1 MSDNFRPRN
10 MSGMESQK
18 ITSASVCSTSN
29 FQDPRSQAV
38 TPSSVQ
44 GYQQPN
50 STFHGQYQ
58 NFLSNLLTISNY
70 VSTQQAE
77 FCATPEPV
85 ASTSELNSGIPKK
98 KMKMNYKVKTE
109 PFEHEHDFEYETYAE
124 DRVEDAENHVEDAGN
139 PIELSDPAIAIFKIF
154 DEFRRSIRR
163 FENENQELRNQLKKC
178 SKSKSKHF
186 QKIITLTEPRL
197 YDCNYEE
204 RKILSMKKR
213 FEIVAG
219 KFSAMITKSDLIQMT
234 TDLQTSFTKINE
246 EMASHLFSKIDHKFV
261 TAKKQSEFDST
272 KIIKVLKEMNTKSN
286 ILVELSTQ
294 KKSDFIEMK
303 RSINQ
308 GNELKKKSETD
319 ESNDKM
325 IKCLDKLDQMTKQID
340 CDAKAKKDSEK
351 RLEKSLKNFIVE
363 NRSQTVFDLA
373 MKIAN
378 VSSNIKNNLDAQA
391 DATNANQIKLEQEL
405 NKFDFT
411 KSGNDLKS
419 FIDQAAEKIL
429 CKIKLSNEKALSKAD
444 NIKNI
449 LVAQAHVTNANE
461 IKLERGL
468 KKLDFTK
475 SGNDMKKYIDQAA
488 EKIIC
493 KIKLSNEN
501 ALSKADVANTNQ
513 TKLIQELN
521 NQFEVFTETLDLK
534 IMKNFIFSEFET
546 ELKKVF
552 VKMNEKIVSDL
563 KVEIKKPENY
573 QQVKHLNDMLEK
585 EKKSNNDLMKT
596 NTRLYENL
604 VNSKD
609 EIIKLKDQIMKSNQ
623 KTCEPEIVHVK
634 NEIKPA
640 EDVYETKDFN
650 V

>member
-1 MSDNFRPRN
+1 
-10 MSGMESQK
+10 
-18 ITSASVCSTSN
+18 
-29 FQDPRSQAV
+29 
-38 TPSSVQ
+38 
-44 GYQQPN
+44 
-50 STFHGQYQ
+50 
-58 NFLSNLLTISNY
+58 
-70 VSTQQAE
+70 
-77 FCATPEPV
+77 
-85 ASTSELNSGIPKK
+85 
-98 KMKMNYKVKTE
+98 MN
-109 PFEHEHDFEYETYAE
+109 
-124 DRVEDAENHVEDAGN
+124 
-139 PIELSDPAIAIFKIF
+139 
-154 DEFRRSIRR
+154 
-163 FENENQELRNQLKKC
+163 
-178 SKSKSKHF
+178 
-186 QKIITLTEPRL
+186 
-197 YDCNYEE
+197 
-204 RKILSMKKR
+204 
-213 FEIVAG
+213 
-219 KFSAMITKSDLIQMT
+219 
-234 TDLQTSFTKINE
+234 
-246 EMASHLFSKIDHKFV
+246 
-261 TAKKQSEFDST
+261 
-272 KIIKVLKEMNTKSN
+272 
-286 ILVELSTQ
+286 
-294 KKSDFIEMK
+294 
-303 RSINQ
+303 
-308 GNELKKKSETD
+308 KSE
-319 ESNDKM
+319 
-325 IKCLDKLDQMTKQID
+325 KL
-340 CDAKAKKDSEK
+340 
-351 RLEKSLKNFIVE
+351 LE
-363 NRSQTVFDLA
+363 A
-373 MKIAN
+373 AW
-378 VSSNIKNNLDAQA
+378 A
-391 DATNANQIKLEQEL
+391 QEL

-449 LVAQAHVTNANE
+449 LVAQAHATNANQ

-563 KVEIKKPENY
+563 KVEIKKPKND
-573 QQVKHLNDMLEK
+573 QQVKYLNDMLEK